1 MITRPTRSFK
11 SRNSQRQI
19 ILMIKTK
26 LPILVLAQP
35 EWYMG
40 KMTHKLFKNYALNQR
55 NVFWYMMIYIST
67 NKLKRLQSPN
77 ASC

>member
-35 EWYMG
+35 ERYMG

-55 NVFWYMMIYIST
+55 NVF
-67 NKLKRLQSPN
+67 
-77 ASC
+77 